1 MVRLQK
7 TYIKSQQLCQ
17 QPLLKTKL
25 RAPEMVGQGQ
35 PRSKVL
41 GRFVRAVVVDSCIG
55 RDYSTID
62 NNNNHTIIG
71 TNDRTDKQA

>member
-1 MVRLQK
+1 
-7 TYIKSQQLCQ
+7 
-17 QPLLKTKL
+17 
-25 RAPEMVGQGQ
+25 MVGQGQ
-35 PRSKVL
+35 QRSKVL